1 MKQSVLSS
9 SPLSPLNY
17 LKPYKILWWIIPLT
31 FTPVILSPDGAF
43 DLQFH
48 DTYFVFVSL
57 HVAIVFS
64 LFLGFLGGIYW
75 LLRAYHLINI
85 LSLTHA
91 FTTSI
96 AMLGIVLI
104 AICQN
109 IFRARSYKFLNLLNS
124 IGFLLIAILIIIQ
137 LIFIINIIIG
147 LVKGRKENPK
157 KNKWYY

>member
-1 MKQSVLSS
+1 MRQSVLTTSS
-9 SPLSPLNY
+9 FSPLNHV
-17 LKPYKILWWIIPLT
+17 KPYYVLWWTIPLN
-31 FTPVILSPDGAF
+31 FILTILNPDGAF

-48 DTYFVFVSL
+48 DTYFVFFSL
-57 HVAIVFS
+57 HLAIVFS
-64 LFLGFLGGIYW
+64 LFLGLLGGIYW
-75 LLRAYHLINI
+75 LFRAYHLINI

-96 AMLGIVLI
+96 AMLGITLV
-104 AICQN
+104 AIFQN
-109 IFRARSYKFLNLLNS
+109 IYRARNYEFLNQLNS

-157 KNKWYY
+157 KNK